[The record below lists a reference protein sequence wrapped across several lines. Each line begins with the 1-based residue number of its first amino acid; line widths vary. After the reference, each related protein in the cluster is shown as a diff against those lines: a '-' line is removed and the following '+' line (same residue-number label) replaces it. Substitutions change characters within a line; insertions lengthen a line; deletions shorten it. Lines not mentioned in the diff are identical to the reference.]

1 MIAVDTNILLYA
13 HREEMPQHE
22 AAFAAVQGLV
32 ESGRSWAIPWPCVHE
47 LWGLATNK
55 RVFVDAVPPERG
67 ADLLREILALP
78 GLVTL
83 AETRRHA
90 EILLALADGSPIVG
104 GRVHDAKIA
113 AICLG
118 HDVDVLWTADR
129 DFSAFPALRTRNPL
143 VSTN

>member
-1 MIAVDTNILLYA
+1 MIAVDTNVLLYA
-13 HREEMPQHE
+13 HREELPQH
-22 AAFAAVQGLV
+22 AAALTAVQGLI

-55 RVFVDAVPPERG
+55 RVFPDAMPPERG

-90 EILLALADGSPIVG
+90 DILLDLAETSPIMG

-118 HDVDVLWTADR
+118 HGIDELWTADR
-129 DFSAFPALRTRNPL
+129 DFSSFPALRTRNPL
-143 VSTN
+143 VSNN